1 MIDEGNMASVAD
13 QLPGTHEAARRPI
26 PWVAIAWFLALLV
39 VAYFPILKHL
49 VEQWAT
55 DEDVNHGFLVPVVAA
70 WIAWQRREQLLALDL
85 KPSWWGIALMGWG
98 LLQGYVGL
106 LSAELF
112 LQRTSFLISLIG
124 LLVLIGGRPL
134 LRALLFPLC
143 LLPFMIPIPAIIYT
157 QITFPLQ
164 LFASSVAEN
173 ALGWIN
179 IPVFRDGNILE
190 LASQRLDVA
199 EACSGIRSLLSL
211 TFLSLVYAYFFDKK
225 VWMRWA
231 LFIGGIPLC
240 ILANAARVTITGI
253 LSEID
258 VKLAQ
263 GFFHEV
269 EGYVIFVADLIMLV
283 ALHWIINRI
292 YRARVGRSEAANA

>member
-1 MIDEGNMASVAD
+1 MASVAN
-13 QLPGTHEAARRPI
+13 QPPVTGESARRPI
-26 PWVAIAWFLALLV
+26 PWVPIAWFSALLIV
-39 VAYFPILKHL
+39 TYFPVLKHL
-49 VEQWAT
+49 AEQWAT
-55 DEDVNHGFLVPVVAA
+55 DEDVNHGFLVPIVAA
-70 WIAWQRREQLLALDL
+70 WIAWQRRDTILALEL
-85 KPSWWGIALMGWG
+85 KPNWWGVGVMIWGVVQG
-98 LLQGYVGL
+98 LLGM

-112 LQRTSFLISLIG
+112 LQRSSILVSLLG
-124 LLVLIGGRPL
+124 LLLLTGGLPL
-134 LRALLFPLC
+134 VRALLFPLC

-164 LFASSVAEN
+164 LFASSVAESI
-173 ALGWIN
+173 LELLN

-225 VWMRWA
+225 VWMRWV

-240 ILANAARVTITGI
+240 ILANSARVTITGI
-253 LSEID
+253 LSEVD

-269 EGYVIFVADLIMLV
+269 EGYVIFVVDLLLLI
-283 ALHWIINRI
+283 ALHWLVNKVYFWRT
-292 YRARVGRSEAANA
+292 GKKEAIA